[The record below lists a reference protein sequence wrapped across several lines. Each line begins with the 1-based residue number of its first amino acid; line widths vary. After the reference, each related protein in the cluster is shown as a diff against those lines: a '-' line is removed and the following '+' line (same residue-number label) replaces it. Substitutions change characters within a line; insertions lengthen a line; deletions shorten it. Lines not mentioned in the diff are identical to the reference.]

1 MFQNLGGRLKA
12 FDEHEIY
19 TWKDARERIE
29 RRRY

>member
-19 TWKDARERIE
+19 TWKDARER
-29 RRRY
+29 RRY